1 MVNRARTLLSR
12 ARREYP
18 PAPDLPMAG
27 FGQAT
32 VTLLRSSNRR
42 AANLETIPLGPTPSI
57 LSASYALAH
66 APDLV
71 RYGSKP
77 VREIGRD
84 PSLLPRITGSIRPWD
99 EVVAYP
105 PNQVFIGNLAPDDL
119 ASIPRPWYEN
129 RIHSAGSAGS
139 FGRMVPQSALYGLM
153 KLCDDFDLLTID
165 SELAEQAGADL
176 IDFDHRRGRMSGV
189 DPAELKTIAEE
200 SDGLDL
206 LHGGH
211 LAGFIRTAHDQ
222 DESLS
227 ASVLLE
233 NLVCKATAVLAV
245 SDLLRGTRIGAG
257 EVDYLLNC
265 GEEAVGDRY
274 QRGGGSLSKAV
285 GEVVGCVNATGSDI
299 KAFCSAPVHALIAA
313 GAMVAAGVHRYVV
326 VLGGGSQAKLGM
338 KFGAHLRNG
347 VPVMEDCLASMAF
360 LVGPAGADGDGMEL
374 RLDLVGKHPIGAGSS
389 PKAVYEALVVEPLVR
404 AGLSMTDID
413 KYAVEMHNP
422 EITEPGGSGDVP
434 SMNYRTLA
442 AMAVLRREIG
452 RGDLDDFVAERG
464 MPGFAP
470 TQGHIPA
477 GVPYLGHALE
487 AMRRG
492 SLDRAMI
499 VAKGSLFL
507 GRMTQLVDG
516 VSFVVERPGVAR
528 HRR

>member
-1 MVNRARTLLSR
+1 MS
-12 ARREYP
+12 
-18 PAPDLPMAG
+18 
-27 FGQAT
+27 
-32 VTLLRSSNRR
+32 
-42 AANLETIPLGPTPSI
+42 PTPAI
-57 LSASYALAH
+57 LHASYALAH

-84 PSLLPRITGSIRPWD
+84 PSLRPRITEALRPWD

-105 PNQVFIGNLAPDDL
+105 PNQVFIGNLAPDAL

-129 RIHSAGSAGS
+129 RIESADPAGT
-139 FGRMVPQSALYGLM
+139 FGRMVTQPALYGLM
-153 KLCDDFDLLTID
+153 KLCDDFDLLAID
-165 SELAEQAGADL
+165 GELAQQAGADL
-176 IDFDHRRGRMSGV
+176 VDFDHRRGRITGV
-189 DPAELKTIAEE
+189 DPAELRTMAAEN
-200 SDGLDL
+200 SGLDI
-206 LHGGH
+206 HQDGRR
-211 LAGFIRTAHDQ
+211 AGFIRTAHDQ
-222 DESLS
+222 DEALT

-233 NLVCKATAVLAV
+233 NLVSKATAVLAV
-245 SDLLRGTRIGAG
+245 SDLLRSAG
-257 EVDYLLNC
+257 VAADEIDYLLNC

-313 GAMVAAGVHRYVV
+313 GALVAAGVHRYVV

-360 LVGPAGADGDGMEL
+360 LVGPAGADGEGLRL
-374 RLDLVGKHPIGAGSS
+374 RLDLAGKHPIGAGSS

-404 AGLSMTDID
+404 SGLRMTDID

-434 SMNYRTLA
+434 RTNYRTLA

-452 RGDLDDFVAERG
+452 REEIGSFVAERG

-487 AMRRG
+487 AMRSGR
-492 SLDRAMI
+492 LDRAMI

-516 VSFVVERPGVAR
+516 VSFVVER
-528 HRR
+528 